1 MAAENEG
8 PIITIDDVR
17 KAGHC
22 AKGARRWCEDH
33 GFNFREFL
41 KSGLPESVVAET
53 NDAFGLQ
60 VIERKHER
68 ERGR

>member
-1 MAAENEG
+1 MAVESED

-22 AKGARRWCEDH
+22 AKGARRWCENN
-33 GFNFREFL
+33 GFDFREFL
-41 KSGLPESVVAET
+41 KSGLPESVVIKT

-60 VIERKHER
+60 VIERKRER